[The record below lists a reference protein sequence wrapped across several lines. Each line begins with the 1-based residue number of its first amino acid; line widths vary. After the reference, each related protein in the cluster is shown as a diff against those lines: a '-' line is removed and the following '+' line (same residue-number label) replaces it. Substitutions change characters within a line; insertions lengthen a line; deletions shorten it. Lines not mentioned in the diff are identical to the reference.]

1 MIVDLILKSRIAGSI
16 GARLTLQY
24 DRAAVQHD
32 QARPD
37 QQHARMTECDL
48 AIVNADQSCPPAV
61 REGNARS
68 DVEDVFGDLG
78 RDLAG
83 QIRADTRNQGRRND
97 IARLQYIG

>member
-1 MIVDLILKSRIAGSI
+1 M
-16 GARLTLQY
+16 
-24 DRAAVQHD
+24 
-32 QARPD
+32 RPGY
-37 QQHARMTECDL
+37 RKCRS
-48 AIVNADQSCPPAV
+48 VVPPAV